1 MGTAIVIGKMLSKIS
16 WKMKK
21 NVESEERDKNFHAFV
36 HRKWMSKGCL
46 ACDCRV
52 LHCILRFLEGKCD
65 FLKRGIDWISLGFSL
80 CLYGASLVAQTVKCL
95 PSMWETQV

>member
-1 MGTAIVIGKMLSKIS
+1 MGTAIVIGKILSKVS

-46 ACDCRV
+46 ACDPRV

-65 FLKRGIDWISLGFSL
+65 FLKRGIDWLLHFHHKSRLEVADITLFLL
-80 CLYGASLVAQTVKCL
+80 CI
-95 PSMWETQV
+95 

>member
-1 MGTAIVIGKMLSKIS
+1 MGTAIVIGKILSKVS

-21 NVESEERDKNFHAFV
+21 NVESEDRDKNFHAFV

-46 ACDCRV
+46 ACDPRV

-65 FLKRGIDWISLGFSL
+65 FLKRGIDWLLHFHHKSRLEVADVTLFLL
-80 CLYGASLVAQTVKCL
+80 CI
-95 PSMWETQV
+95 

>member
-1 MGTAIVIGKMLSKIS
+1 MGTAIVIGKILSKVS

-21 NVESEERDKNFHAFV
+21 NVESEDRDKNFHAFV

-46 ACDCRV
+46 ACDPRV

-65 FLKRGIDWISLGFSL
+65 FLKRGIDWLLHFHHKSRLEVADITLFLL
-80 CLYGASLVAQTVKCL
+80 CI
-95 PSMWETQV
+95 

>member
-1 MGTAIVIGKMLSKIS
+1 MGTAIVIGKILSKVS

-46 ACDCRV
+46 ACDPRV

-65 FLKRGIDWISLGFSL
+65 FLKRGIDWLLHFHHKSRLEVADVTLFLL
-80 CLYGASLVAQTVKCL
+80 CI
-95 PSMWETQV
+95 

>member
-1 MGTAIVIGKMLSKIS
+1 MGTAIVIGKILSKIS

-21 NVESEERDKNFHAFV
+21 NTEREERDKNFRAFV

-46 ACDCRV
+46 ACDPRV

-65 FLKRGIDWISLGFSL
+65 FLKRGINQLLHFHHKSRLE
-80 CLYGASLVAQTVKCL
+80 VADVTL
-95 PSMWETQV
+95 FLLRI